1 MTQYQ
6 CPVCFDEFSI
16 KDMIIICWNEHKLCD
31 TCYKGCCDSN
41 RSLKCPLDRQQM
53 FDFRIIQA
61 PQPVVREQPQVT
73 DWKIPD
79 TLVDRRCLHLYGYL
93 EDYNAILLIPL
104 HEQLFNSRGYFEP
117 YVENVI
123 LHQYRENGETRE
135 EKEARLYDRL
145 CNLRDYLYLNHK
157 DSPYNERRRNC
168 SLCRCMGHN
177 KNECDGWWRYWLTN
191 EEDFFGT
198 TGTPQERIEALMPHI
213 TAQEKATIETMN
225 QRWRR

>member
-73 DWKIPD
+73 DWKIP
-79 TLVDRRCLHLYGYL
+79 THNGLRCLYSDGFT
-93 EDYNAILLIPL
+93 DILLIPL
-104 HEQLFNSRGYFEP
+104 HEQLFRRRGYCET
-117 YVENVI
+117 YVENII
-123 LHQYRENGETRE
+123 LNQEQDDDI
-135 EKEARLYDRL
+135 EARVFDRL

-177 KNECDGWWRYWLTN
+177 KNECDGWWRYWLQTSY
-191 EEDFFGT
+191 
-198 TGTPQERIEALMPHI
+198 TGTGQERIEALMPHI
-213 TAQEKATIETMN
+213 NRQEKARIETMN